1 MTEPKVACTGI
12 RQNRESPFLASS
24 ETPYF
29 AYFNEFSLNT
39 QWNNNDHL
47 HAWLVQTK
55 FNMGTLD
62 LDNHYQS
69 FWQLI
74 DRSI

>member
-1 MTEPKVACTGI
+1 MFTIP
-12 RQNRESPFLASS
+12 ESTL
-24 ETPYF
+24 TITRN
-29 AYFNEFSLNT
+29 AYFNEFSLNKPR
-39 QWNNNDHL
+39 NSNYRL
-47 HAWLVQTK
+47 HKWIVQMK
-55 FNMGTLD
+55 FNMGTLE

>member
-1 MTEPKVACTGI
+1 ML
-12 RQNRESPFLASS
+12 N
-24 ETPYF
+24 
-29 AYFNEFSLNT
+29 AYFNEFSLDT
-39 QWNNNDHL
+39 QRNSNDHF
-47 HAWLVQTK
+47 HTCLVQTK

-62 LDNHYQS
+62 PDNNHQS